1 LLARK
6 IKLSA
11 IATTIRARMPAE
23 GGSGGAT
30 FRRMRFAVD
39 YRVVLLI
46 GASVI
51 ALSPGRSGAQEGDPT
66 AGAVVFK
73 KCATCHIVESDTNKV
88 GPSLNGVLGR
98 KAGTHPDF
106 AYSASMK
113 AAGDGGLVWDEAT
126 LRDYLHNP
134 KVKVKGTKMAF
145 VGLKDDQEIT
155 DLIAYLK
162 QYSK

>member
-1 LLARK
+1 MA
-6 IKLSA
+6 
-11 IATTIRARMPAE
+11 AE
-23 GGSGGAT
+23 GASGWAT
-30 FRRMRFAVD
+30 LRRMRFAVD

-46 GASVI
+46 ATSVI
-51 ALSPGRSGAQEGDPT
+51 ALSPGNAGAQEGDAT

-73 KCATCHIVESDTNKV
+73 KCATCHIVDSDTNKV

-126 LRDYLHNP
+126 LRDYLRNP
-134 KVKVKGTKMAF
+134 RVKVKGTKMAF
-145 VGLKDDQEIT
+145 VGLKDDKEIT

>member
-1 LLARK
+1 MA
-6 IKLSA
+6 
-11 IATTIRARMPAE
+11 AE
-23 GGSGGAT
+23 GASGWAAL
-30 FRRMRFAVD
+30 RRMRFAVD

-46 GASVI
+46 ATSVI
-51 ALSPGRSGAQEGDPT
+51 ALSPGNAGAQEGDAT

-73 KCATCHIVESDTNKV
+73 KCATCHIVDSDTNKV

-134 KVKVKGTKMAF
+134 RVKVKGTKMAF
-145 VGLKDDQEIT
+145 VGLKDDKEIT

>member
-1 LLARK
+1 
-6 IKLSA
+6 
-11 IATTIRARMPAE
+11 
-23 GGSGGAT
+23 
-30 FRRMRFAVD
+30 MRFAVD
-39 YRVVLLI
+39 YRIVLLI
-46 GASVI
+46 AASVF
-51 ALSPGRSGAQEGDPT
+51 ALSPGTSGAQEGDAN

-73 KCATCHIVESDTNKV
+73 KCATCHIVDSDTNKV

-134 KVKVKGTKMAF
+134 RVKVKGTKMAF

>member
-1 LLARK
+1 
-6 IKLSA
+6 
-11 IATTIRARMPAE
+11 M
-23 GGSGGAT
+23 
-30 FRRMRFAVD
+30 D

-46 GASVI
+46 AASVI
-51 ALSPGRSGAQEGDPT
+51 TLFPGSAGAQEGDPT

-73 KCATCHIVESDTNKV
+73 KCATCHIAEYDTNKV
-88 GPSLNGVLGR
+88 GPSLNGLFGR
-98 KAGTHPDF
+98 KAGTHPNF
-106 AYSASMK
+106 AYSAAMK

-134 KVKVKGTKMAF
+134 KAKVKGTKMAF

>member
-1 LLARK
+1 MAAE
-6 IKLSA
+6 SA
-11 IATTIRARMPAE
+11 SGWATL
-23 GGSGGAT
+23 
-30 FRRMRFAVD
+30 RRMRFAVD

-46 GASVI
+46 ATSVI
-51 ALSPGRSGAQEGDPT
+51 ALSPGNAGAQEGDAT

-73 KCATCHIVESDTNKV
+73 KCATCHIVDSDTNKV

-126 LRDYLHNP
+126 LRDYLRNP
-134 KVKVKGTKMAF
+134 RVKVKGTKMAF
-145 VGLKDDQEIT
+145 VGLKDDKEIT